1 MQQQL
6 EKSLVTPSFQVD
18 PAFLF
23 KPHPFAMYSKTN
35 NGYASSEQSY
45 EVNEFGRKHFL
56 ANYYGENLY
65 IAHENPLLYEFN
77 MLLLRENINLP
88 DLNNPFDVAYQQGL
102 YKEWIMGLIKS
113 RDQSIL
119 NALAELKSAYYQVNA
134 PYQVDAPYD
143 EPLWI
148 IQLDNQYAT
157 LAQIIVPILDEF
169 VRKSLDQ
176 LQKRR
181 ADNQIANTIQGLFQY
196 RLISQSGNYVL
207 LDLEPGQTM
216 IEIQGKNGQPIQLA
230 VYDIL
235 NGNTF
240 MTLQRFSGVTD
251 IEGNPLFEGDQ
262 VQTLQSESSFG
273 PSTAFVRFNS
283 ADQQFYLFR
292 EMDEG
297 VRLEPDMLI
306 VKK

>member
-6 EKSLVTPSFQVD
+6 ENPLVARSFQID
-18 PAFLF
+18 PAFPF

-35 NGYASSEQSY
+35 NGYASSKQSY
-45 EVNEFGRKHFL
+45 EVDEFGRKHFL

-88 DLNNPFDVAYQQGL
+88 DLNNPFDVAYHKGL
-102 YKEWIMGLIKS
+102 YREWLFDLIKS
-113 RDQSIL
+113 RDQFIL
-119 NALAELKSAYYQVNA
+119 NTLAELKSAYYQVNA
-134 PYQVDAPYD
+134 PTD
-143 EPLWI
+143 EPLRI
-148 IQLDNQYAT
+148 IQLDNQYDV

-216 IEIQGKNGQPIQLA
+216 IEIQGNNGQPIQLA
-230 VYDIL
+230 IQDIL

-273 PSTAFVRFNS
+273 PSTAVVQFNS
-283 ADQQFYLFR
+283 VDQQFYLFR